1 VNGADAAGPGQPETT
16 RSSPPIEQ
24 PGSSTPAE
32 QPGSSPPSAVRSL
45 GPFDRAAYALFAS
58 RADSRRHERDRR
70 AYRGTN
76 LTVAFDRYVARVYAL
91 SVVLALLFAGV
102 VVAVGLFLPAG
113 VVETAVTTLLER
125 AARIGGRDLAGGV
138 AAETSYLS
146 ERRLTALVG
155 ISGLLVGVG
164 VHLGVV
170 YVGGRYLRWLAAA
183 RRANIGRTLPSA
195 VRYLNV
201 LASGSDG
208 RRAMLRRVAD
218 TDAYGETAVALR
230 KALNTAAM
238 TGNIDEGLRRVAR
251 DTPAQ
256 DSLAPFLLKFRE
268 HADQGSDSLREY
280 LSMES
285 RMLRHQQDR
294 DRQRA
299 EGFLEL
305 LAELFVVLLVL
316 PALLVIVL
324 TVMSI
329 ISPGLSAPVR
339 TPLGSVTLRALVVY
353 GSAVF
358 ILAVGLATAALV
370 ARLRPPDQ
378 SIVYRRPANPL
389 GTLRTATRNPASA
402 AAAFA
407 PIGIAGFVASV
418 SLGVD
423 TVVSLLV
430 GYVGFSIP
438 VGLVAVRRA
447 RLDDAKDH
455 ELKDFVHAVSGH
467 VNLGRPFSA
476 AVDHVARDANL
487 GALNPDVA
495 DLALNLQLT
504 MPTVDTETDLRTAAL
519 DRFVDRVGTPM
530 AEQTVGLVIG
540 ALDAGSDTAVVFE
553 TLQGEVGRLYHE
565 KRALRSGMLVYVA
578 VGWTTALLVIGISAA
593 TSANVFT
600 GFDRLAEMS
609 ELSGVAIDPG
619 AVDLARDQYRV
630 YVTTQATMLA
640 SGWFAGVASRGQY
653 EALLHSGCLVAVCH
667 VVFTG
672 MGLV

>member
-1 VNGADAAGPGQPETT
+1 MSERPD
-16 RSSPPIEQ
+16 
-24 PGSSTPAE
+24 STPA
-32 QPGSSPPSAVRSL
+32 SDADSPRGRSGGATRSL
-45 GPFDRAAYALFAS
+45 GAFDRAAYALFAG

-76 LTVAFDRYVARVYAL
+76 LTVAFDLYLARVYAL
-91 SVVLALLFAGV
+91 SWLLAVLFGGFAAAVVLALP
-102 VVAVGLFLPAG
+102 PALL
-113 VVETAVTTLLER
+113 ESAAATLLER
-125 AARIGGRDLAGGV
+125 IGQIGDGGLRGVAAADGLPPTDRTLAVLAGG
-138 AAETSYLS
+138 L
-146 ERRLTALVG
+146 
-155 ISGLLVGVG
+155 GLLVATGVRF
-164 VHLGVV
+164 GVV
-170 YVGGRYLRWLAAA
+170 YAGGRHLRWRTTA
-183 RRANIGRTLPSA
+183 RRASINRTLPSA

-201 LASGSDG
+201 LASGSDS

-238 TGNIDEGLRRVAR
+238 TGNVDEGLRRVAR

-256 DSLAPFLLKFRE
+256 DTLAPFLLKFRE
-268 HADQGSDSLREY
+268 HAEQGSDALGEY
-280 LSMES
+280 LAMES
-285 RMLRHQQDR
+285 RMLRHRQDR
-294 DRQRA
+294 DRRRA

-329 ISPGLSAPVR
+329 ISPALAAPVR
-339 TPLGSVTLRALVVY
+339 TPFGAVTLRALAVY
-353 GSAVF
+353 GSAAF
-358 ILAVGLATAALV
+358 ILAIGIGTAGLVG
-370 ARLRPPDQ
+370 RLRPPDQ
-378 SIVYRRPANPL
+378 HVVYRRPERATEL
-389 GTLRTATRNPASA
+389 LRTATTNPASA
-402 AAAFA
+402 AVAFA
-407 PIGIAGFVASV
+407 PIGVAAFVASV
-418 SLGVD
+418 LLGVD
-423 TVVSLLV
+423 AVVALLV
-430 GYVGFSIP
+430 GYVGFAVP
-438 VGLVAVRRA
+438 VGLVSVRRA

-476 AVDHVARDANL
+476 AVEHVARDVDL

-495 DLALNLQLT
+495 DLSLNLHLT
-504 MPTVDTETDLRTAAL
+504 TPGGDAGTDLRTAAL

-540 ALDAGSDTAVVFE
+540 ALDAGSDTGVVFE

-578 VGWTTALLVIGISAA
+578 VGWTTALLVVGISVA
-593 TSANVFT
+593 TSAHVFA
-600 GFDRLAEMS
+600 GFDRLSTMS
-609 ELSGVAIDPG
+609 ELSGVAVDPG

-640 SGWFAGVASRGQY
+640 SGWFAGAASRGPY

-672 MGLV
+672 AGLI

>member
-1 VNGADAAGPGQPETT
+1 MSGGDSEQGSNLGPSSPSDPTQRSDSARR
-16 RSSPPIEQ
+16 RSSHA
-24 PGSSTPAE
+24 T
-32 QPGSSPPSAVRSL
+32 RSL
-45 GPFDRAAYALFAS
+45 GAFDRAAYALFAS

-76 LTVAFDRYVARVYAL
+76 LTVAFDLYLARVYAFSWL
-91 SVVLALLFAGV
+91 LAV
-102 VVAVGLFLPAG
+102 
-113 VVETAVTTLLER
+113 
-125 AARIGGRDLAGGV
+125 LAGGAIV
-138 AAETSYLS
+138 AIGLVLPPTMIESAAAGLLDRLAGVGTGAIGGSTADALDIS
-146 ERRLTALVG
+146 RRNATALAG
-155 ISGLLVGVG
+155 LVGALAAAG
-164 VHLGVV
+164 VHWSVV
-170 YVGGRYLRWLAAA
+170 YAGGRYLRWLTAA
-183 RRANIGRTLPSA
+183 RRSNIGRTLPSA

-238 TGNIDEGLRRVAR
+238 TGNVDEGLRRVAR

-256 DSLAPFLLKFRE
+256 DTLAPFLLKFRE
-268 HADQGSDSLREY
+268 HAEQGSDALREY
-280 LSMES
+280 LAMES

-294 DRQRA
+294 DRRRA
-299 EGFLEL
+299 QGFLEL

-329 ISPGLSAPVR
+329 VSPELSAPVE
-339 TPLGSVTLRALVVY
+339 TPLGPVTLRALAVY
-353 GSAVF
+353 GSAAF
-358 ILAVGLATAALV
+358 ILVVGLGTAGLV
-370 ARLRPPDQ
+370 GRLRPPDQ
-378 SIVYRRPANPL
+378 HVTYHRPASTV
-389 GTLRTATRNPASA
+389 GTLRTATTNPASA
-402 AAAFA
+402 SVAFA
-407 PIGIAGFVASV
+407 PIGVAALVASV
-418 SLGVD
+418 LLGVD
-423 TVVSLLV
+423 VVISLLV
-430 GYVGFSIP
+430 GYVGYAIP

-455 ELKDFVHAVSGH
+455 ELKDVVHAVSGH

-476 AVDHVARDANL
+476 AVEHVARDVDL
-487 GALNPDVA
+487 GPLNGDVA
-495 DLALNLQLT
+495 DLSMNLHLT
-504 MPTVDTETDLRTAAL
+504 TPTADAETDLRTAAL

-540 ALDAGSDTAVVFE
+540 ALDAGSDTGVVFE
-553 TLQGEVGRLYHE
+553 TLQSEVGRLYHE

-578 VGWTTALLVIGISAA
+578 VGWTTALLVVGISVA
-593 TSANVFT
+593 TSANVFA
-600 GFDRLAEMS
+600 GFDRLSTMS
-609 ELSGVAIDPG
+609 ELSGVAVDPG

-640 SGWFAGVASRGQY
+640 AGWFAGVASRGQY
-653 EALLHSGCLVAVCH
+653 EALLHSGSLVAVCH
-667 VVFTG
+667 IVFAG

>member
-1 VNGADAAGPGQPETT
+1 MSGGDAEQGSNLGP
-16 RSSPPIEQ
+16 SSPSDPTQ
-24 PGSSTPAE
+24 RSGSARRRSNHAT
-32 QPGSSPPSAVRSL
+32 RSL
-45 GPFDRAAYALFAS
+45 GAFDRAAYALFAS

-76 LTVAFDRYVARVYAL
+76 LTVAFDLYLARVYAL
-91 SVVLALLFAGV
+91 SWLLAVLAGGTL
-102 VVAVGLFLPAG
+102 VAVGLALPPAMIESAAAGFFDRLAG
-113 VVETAVTTLLER
+113 VGSGGLGGSSADALDISRRNATA
-125 AARIGGRDLAGGV
+125 LAG
-138 AAETSYLS
+138 
-146 ERRLTALVG
+146 
-155 ISGLLVGVG
+155 LVGVLATGG
-164 VHLGVV
+164 VHWSVV
-170 YVGGRYLRWLAAA
+170 YAGGRYLRWLTAA
-183 RRANIGRTLPSA
+183 RRSNIGRTLPSA

-238 TGNIDEGLRRVAR
+238 TGNVDEGLRRVAR

-256 DSLAPFLLKFRE
+256 DTLAPFLLKFRE
-268 HADQGSDSLREY
+268 HAEQGSDALREY
-280 LSMES
+280 LAMES

-294 DRQRA
+294 DRRRA
-299 EGFLEL
+299 QGFLEL

-329 ISPGLSAPVR
+329 ISPELSAPVG

-353 GSAVF
+353 GSAAF
-358 ILAVGLATAALV
+358 ILVVGLGTAGLV

-378 SIVYRRPANPL
+378 HVTYYRPESTV
-389 GTLRTATRNPASA
+389 GTLRTATTNPASA
-402 AAAFA
+402 SVAFA
-407 PIGIAGFVASV
+407 PIGVAALVASV
-418 SLGVD
+418 LLGVD
-423 TVVSLLV
+423 VVISLLV
-430 GYVGFSIP
+430 GYVGYAIP

-476 AVDHVARDANL
+476 AVEHVARDVDL
-487 GALNPDVA
+487 GPLNGDVA
-495 DLALNLQLT
+495 DLSMNLHLT
-504 MPTVDTETDLRTAAL
+504 TPTTDAETDLRTAAL

-540 ALDAGSDTAVVFE
+540 ALDAGSDTGVVFE
-553 TLQGEVGRLYHE
+553 TLQSEVGRLYHE

-578 VGWTTALLVIGISAA
+578 VGWTTALLVVGISVA
-593 TSANVFT
+593 TSANVFA
-600 GFDRLAEMS
+600 GFDRLSTMS
-609 ELSGVAIDPG
+609 ELSGVAVDPG

-667 VVFTG
+667 VVFAGT
-672 MGLV
+672 GLV

>member
-1 VNGADAAGPGQPETT
+1 MRSSDAA
-16 RSSPPIEQ
+16 RSAATD
-24 PGSSTPAE
+24 GSRGGGDRSTSH
-32 QPGSSPPSAVRSL
+32 GGRSL
-45 GPFDRAAYALFAS
+45 GPLDRAAYAVFAS

-76 LTVAFDRYVARVYAL
+76 VTVAFDLYLARVYAA
-91 SVVLALLFAGV
+91 SWTLALLTGGAVVGIGLLLPTGFVESTAAVVLERVGRLGGAGSGVAVPERLSFSRTDVAGAVSLVGALVAAGV
-102 VVAVGLFLPAG
+102 RF
-113 VVETAVTTLLER
+113 
-125 AARIGGRDLAGGV
+125 
-138 AAETSYLS
+138 
-146 ERRLTALVG
+146 
-155 ISGLLVGVG
+155 
-164 VHLGVV
+164 GVV
-170 YVGGRYLRWLAAA
+170 YAGGRYLRWLSAA

-238 TGNIDEGLRRVAR
+238 TGNVDEGLRRVAR

-268 HADQGSDSLREY
+268 HADQGSDALREY

-299 EGFLEL
+299 AGFLEL

-329 ISPGLSAPVR
+329 VAPGLSAPVR
-339 TPLGSVTLRALVVY
+339 TPLGPVTLRALVVY
-353 GSAVF
+353 GSAAF
-358 ILAVGLATAALV
+358 ILLVGVATAALV

-378 SIVYRRPANPL
+378 HVIYRRPASTL
-389 GTLRTATRNPASA
+389 ATLRTATTNPASA
-402 AAAFA
+402 AVAFA
-407 PIGIAGFVASV
+407 PIGIAAFVAAV

-423 TVVSLLV
+423 TVISLLV

-438 VGLVAVRRA
+438 VGVVAVRRA

-467 VNLGRPFSA
+467 VNLGRPFSS
-476 AVDHVARDANL
+476 AVDHVARDVDL
-487 GALNPDVA
+487 GPLNRDVA
-495 DLALNLQLT
+495 DLSMNLHLT
-504 MPTVDTETDLRTAAL
+504 TPGGRETDLRTAAL
-519 DRFVDRVGTPM
+519 DRFVERVGTPM

-540 ALDAGSDTAVVFE
+540 ALDAGSDTGVVFE

-578 VGWTTALLVIGISAA
+578 VGWTTALLVSGISVA
-593 TSANVFT
+593 TSANVFA
-600 GFDRLAEMS
+600 GFDRLSTMS
-609 ELSGVAIDPG
+609 ELSGVAVDPG

-640 SGWFAGVASRGQY
+640 AGWFAGVASRGQY

-672 MGLV
+672 TGLV

>member
-1 VNGADAAGPGQPETT
+1 MSRADGNHGTGSTADLSGGPTNAGPT
-16 RSSPPIEQ
+16 RNRSN
-24 PGSSTPAE
+24 A
-32 QPGSSPPSAVRSL
+32 SARSF
-45 GPFDRAAYALFAS
+45 GAFDRAAYALFAS
-58 RADSRRHERDRR
+58 RADARRHERDRR

-76 LTVAFDRYVARVYAL
+76 LPVAFDLYLARAYAVSWL
-91 SVVLALLFAGV
+91 LALVVGGG
-102 VVAVGLFLPAG
+102 VVAVGLALPPAAIESVAVG
-113 VVETAVTTLLER
+113 VLER
-125 AARIGGRDLAGGV
+125 VGRVGTGALDGV
-138 AAETSYLS
+138 AVDSLQVTRRSAVALS
-146 ERRLTALVG
+146 AVV
-155 ISGLLVGVG
+155 GLLVAAAVRWSA
-164 VHLGVV
+164 V
-170 YVGGRYLRWLAAA
+170 YAGGRYLRWLSAA

-238 TGNIDEGLRRVAR
+238 TGNVDEGLRRVAR

-256 DSLAPFLLKFRE
+256 DTLAPFLLKFRE
-268 HADQGSDSLREY
+268 HAEQGPDALREY

-294 DRQRA
+294 DRRRA
-299 EGFLEL
+299 QGFLEL

-316 PALLVIVL
+316 PALLVIVV

-329 ISPGLSAPVR
+329 VAPELSAPVA
-339 TPLGSVTLRALVVY
+339 TPLGAVTLRALAVY
-353 GSAVF
+353 GSAAF
-358 ILAVGLATAALV
+358 ILAVGLGTAGLV

-378 SIVYRRPANPL
+378 HVTYRRPERTVDA
-389 GTLRTATRNPASA
+389 LRTATTNPASA
-402 AAAFA
+402 SVAFA
-407 PIGIAGFVASV
+407 PVGVAALV
-418 SLGVD
+418 AAVLLGVD
-423 TVVSLLV
+423 VVVAFLIAYV
-430 GYVGFSIP
+430 GYAIP

-476 AVDHVARDANL
+476 AVEHVARDVDL
-487 GALNPDVA
+487 GPLNADVA
-495 DLALNLQLT
+495 DLSMNLQLT
-504 MPTVDTETDLRTAAL
+504 TSARRGDADLRTAAL

-530 AEQTVGLVIG
+530 AEQTVGLVVG
-540 ALDAGSDTAVVFE
+540 ALDAGSDTGVVFE
-553 TLQGEVGRLYHE
+553 TLQSEVGRLYHE

-578 VGWTTALLVIGISAA
+578 VGWTTALLVVGISVA
-593 TSANVFT
+593 TSANVFA
-600 GFDRLAEMS
+600 GFDRLSTMS
-609 ELSGVAIDPG
+609 ELSGVAVDPG

-653 EALLHSGCLVAVCH
+653 EALLHSGCLVAICH
-667 VVFTG
+667 VVFTAA
-672 MGLV
+672 GLI

>member
-1 VNGADAAGPGQPETT
+1 MESGPAEPV
-16 RSSPPIEQ
+16 
-24 PGSSTPAE
+24 GSQSTGPTDRSTPAE
-32 QPGSSPPSAVRSL
+32 RQRADTERSL

-70 AYRGTN
+70 SYRGT
-76 LTVAFDRYVARVYAL
+76 TVAISFDRYIARVYAL
-91 SVVLALLFAGV
+91 SLILAVLVAGGV
-102 VVAVGLFLPAG
+102 VGLGMLLPG
-113 VVETAVTTLLER
+113 GTIESTVTAALER
-125 AARIGGRDLAGGV
+125 LGRVGGRDLSGSV
-138 AAETSYLS
+138 AADAIALS
-146 ERRLTALVG
+146 ERQRTAV
-155 ISGLLVGVG
+155 VGVAG
-164 VHLGVV
+164 VLIAAAVHLAVV
-170 YVGGRYLRWLAAA
+170 YAGGRYLRWLAAA
-183 RRANIGRTLPSA
+183 RRVNIGRTLPSA

-218 TDAYGETAVALR
+218 TDAYGETAVAVR

-294 DRQRA
+294 DRRRA

-329 ISPGLSAPVR
+329 ISPGLSAPVS
-339 TPLGSVTLRALVVY
+339 TPFGPVTLRALVVY
-353 GSAVF
+353 GSAGF

-370 ARLRPPDQ
+370 SRLRPPDQ
-378 SIVYRRPANPL
+378 HVVYRRPASALP
-389 GTLRTATRNPASA
+389 TLRTATTNPASA

-407 PIGIAGFVASV
+407 PVGIAGFVASV

-423 TVVSLLV
+423 TVVALLV
-430 GYVGFSIP
+430 GYVGFSVP

-476 AVDHVARDANL
+476 AVDHVARDVDL
-487 GALNPDVA
+487 GPLNGDVA

-504 MPTVDTETDLRTAAL
+504 TATERTDTDLRTAAL

-593 TSANVFT
+593 TSANVFA
-600 GFDRLAEMS
+600 GFERLSTMS
-609 ELSGVAIDPG
+609 ELSGVAVDPG

>member
-1 VNGADAAGPGQPETT
+1 MSGSDTAQSNTSDAVGRSKAAEDSTADGP
-16 RSSPPIEQ
+16 RR
-24 PGSSTPAE
+24 AY
-32 QPGSSPPSAVRSL
+32 ADRSL
-45 GPFDRAAYALFAS
+45 GPLDRAAYALFAS
-58 RADSRRHERDRR
+58 RADARRHERDRR

-76 LTVAFDRYVARVYAL
+76 VTVAFDLYLARTYAL
-91 SVVLALLFAGV
+91 SWALAALVAGGV
-102 VVAVGLFLPAG
+102 AAVGLLLPAG
-113 VVETAVTTLLER
+113 VVESAAAAVLERFGRVSGDGFGGSLPERIVLAPWQRTAVV
-125 AARIGGRDLAGGV
+125 GGV
-138 AAETSYLS
+138 G
-146 ERRLTALVG
+146 ALVA
-155 ISGLLVGVG
+155 VG

-170 YVGGRYLRWLAAA
+170 YAGGRYLRWLTAA

-238 TGNIDEGLRRVAR
+238 TGNVDEGLRRVAR

-268 HADQGSDSLREY
+268 HAEQGSDALREY

-294 DRQRA
+294 DRRRA

-329 ISPGLSAPVR
+329 VAPGLSAPVR
-339 TPLGSVTLRALVVY
+339 TPIGPITLRALVVY
-353 GSAVF
+353 GSAGF
-358 ILAVGLATAALV
+358 ILLVGVATAALV
-370 ARLRPPDQ
+370 SRLRPPDQ
-378 SIVYRRPANPL
+378 HVVYRRPASTL
-389 GTLRTATRNPASA
+389 AILRTATTNPASA
-402 AAAFA
+402 AVAFA
-407 PIGIAGFVASV
+407 PVGIAGFVASV

-438 VGLVAVRRA
+438 VGLIAVRRA

-467 VNLGRPFSA
+467 VNLGRPFSS
-476 AVDHVARDANL
+476 AVDHVARDVDL
-487 GALNPDVA
+487 GPLNRDVA
-495 DLALNLQLT
+495 DLSMNLHLT
-504 MPTVDTETDLRTAAL
+504 TPVESGETDLRTAAL

-540 ALDAGSDTAVVFE
+540 ALDAGSDTGVVFE

-578 VGWTTALLVIGISAA
+578 VGWTTALLVIGISVA
-593 TSANVFT
+593 TSANVFA
-600 GFDRLAEMS
+600 GFDRLSTMS
-609 ELSGVAIDPG
+609 ELSGVAVDPG

-640 SGWFAGVASRGQY
+640 AGWFAGVASRGQY

-672 MGLV
+672 TGLV

>member
-1 VNGADAAGPGQPETT
+1 MSGGDSEQGSNLGP
-16 RSSPPIEQ
+16 SSPSDPTQ
-24 PGSSTPAE
+24 RSGSVRQRSHHAT
-32 QPGSSPPSAVRSL
+32 RSL
-45 GPFDRAAYALFAS
+45 GTFDRAAYALFAS

-76 LTVAFDRYVARVYAL
+76 LTVAFDLYLARVYAFSWL
-91 SVVLALLFAGV
+91 LAVLAGGALL
-102 VVAVGLFLPAG
+102 AVGLALPPAM
-113 VVETAVTTLLER
+113 VESAAADLLER
-125 AARIGGRDLAGGV
+125 LAGVGTGGV
-138 AAETSYLS
+138 GGTAADAPDIS
-146 ERRLTALVG
+146 RRDATALA
-155 ISGLLVGVG
+155 GLIGVLAAAG
-164 VHLGVV
+164 VHWSVV
-170 YVGGRYLRWLAAA
+170 YAGGRYLRWLTAA
-183 RRANIGRTLPSA
+183 RRSNIGRTLPSA

-238 TGNIDEGLRRVAR
+238 TGNVDEGLRRVAR

-256 DSLAPFLLKFRE
+256 DTLAPFLLKFRE
-268 HADQGSDSLREY
+268 HAEQGSDALREY
-280 LSMES
+280 LAMES

-294 DRQRA
+294 DRRRA
-299 EGFLEL
+299 QGFLEL

-329 ISPGLSAPVR
+329 ISPELSAPVG
-339 TPLGSVTLRALVVY
+339 TPLGPVTLRALIVY
-353 GSAVF
+353 GSAAF
-358 ILAVGLATAALV
+358 ILVVGLGTAGLV

-378 SIVYRRPANPL
+378 HVTYYRPESTVS
-389 GTLRTATRNPASA
+389 TLRTATTNPASA
-402 AAAFA
+402 SVAFA
-407 PIGIAGFVASV
+407 PIGIAALVASV
-418 SLGVD
+418 LLGVD
-423 TVVSLLV
+423 VVISLLV
-430 GYVGFSIP
+430 GYVGYAIP

-476 AVDHVARDANL
+476 AVEHVARDVDL
-487 GALNPDVA
+487 GPLNGDVA
-495 DLALNLQLT
+495 DLSMNLHLT
-504 MPTVDTETDLRTAAL
+504 TPTTDAETDLRTAAL

-540 ALDAGSDTAVVFE
+540 ALDAGSDTGVVFE
-553 TLQGEVGRLYHE
+553 TLQSEVGRLYHE

-578 VGWTTALLVIGISAA
+578 VGWTTALLVVGISVA
-593 TSANVFT
+593 TSANVFA
-600 GFDRLAEMS
+600 GFDRLSTMS
-609 ELSGVAIDPG
+609 ELSGVAVDPG

-653 EALLHSGCLVAVCH
+653 EALLHSGCLVAICH

-672 MGLV
+672 TGLV